1 MALYIIIS
9 IEEFGKVLN
18 YERTIL
24 VKANKVREV
33 FVNNNQIGYDFT
45 KMETQETEWFIFED
59 TELNKK
65 KVLFWAKE
73 CERNRYW
80 AAHSFFFCRS
90 YIDYFDKLEKKM
102 KTKQVFLDASKF
114 SFDEL
119 VSHNGSDVE
128 PIELPAPPA
137 SPVPFPISDELED
150 INEDSNIDYTKPV
163 V

>member
-9 IEEFGKVLN
+9 VEEFGKVLN

-45 KMETQETEWFIFED
+45 KMESQETEWFIFED

-65 KVLFWAKE
+65 KVSFWAKE

-80 AAHSFFFCRS
+80 AADSFFFFRS
-90 YIDYFDKLEKKM
+90 HIDYFDNLEKKM
-102 KTKQVFLDASKF
+102 KTKTVFLDASKI
-114 SFDEL
+114 SFDEFIL
-119 VSHNGSDVE
+119 HADSDVE
-128 PIELPAPPA
+128 PIELPASA
-137 SPVPFPISDELED
+137 DSPIPFPVSDELEEMNEGSD
-150 INEDSNIDYTKPV
+150 IDLSKPV